1 MRTLY
6 YEIPGISGVEEK
18 LEETRR
24 HLAYTAL
31 GGFLGIL
38 VLVIIIGWAILKA
51 PVDEVLK
58 IITTIAGILGGV
70 VGAIIGFYFRS
81 KE

>member
-1 MRTLY
+1 MAVPD
-6 YEIPGISGVEEK
+6 YEISEMPGVQ
-18 LEETRR
+18 LEIEGTRK
-24 HLAYTAL
+24 HLAYAAL

-38 VLVIIIGWAILKA
+38 VLVIIIGAILKS

-58 IITTIAGILGGV
+58 LITTIAGILGGV
-70 VGAIIGFYFRS
+70 VGAIVGFYFRS